1 MQKPKASHSKALRI
15 LPIMV
20 VAIALAIF
28 VGYNL
33 YYAKE
38 DVLRDQSESKAEP
51 TVPVPG

>member
-1 MQKPKASHSKALRI
+1 MQRPKPRRSKALRI

-20 VAIALAIF
+20 AAIVLAIF

-38 DVLRDQSESKAEP
+38 DVLRNQSENKAEQ